1 MNVVADMAAEAVRWN
16 ALSEKLLSDF
26 ISEFEKCKEADLNC
40 QQSIVNQFIDRSRHY
55 DNLMVQ
61 ECSSNTR
68 GSACSN
74 LIKPSLNYSG
84 DSLPLKSLIN
94 EKSKNEIIMKNLSK
108 DIARSRKV
116 VLQQIFNNQEIFNNI
131 NTIESRA
138 DFFDAM
144 SKEFPKAK
152 WFAGASDVSR
162 RCLTGLGA
170 SRCYIFGTIPLH
182 SNVTFLSGSFA
193 SWHTS
198 GTKWRREAGQ
208 ALMADGYRDFKRL
221 WQGEVVDYRQW
232 DIDRLVQ
239 EQTILDPIHK
249 KHING
254 SLIFTLPP
262 KYFTGSGTVDMTNLQ
277 DRIRYG
283 CLMLG
288 YTYTNGVCR

>member
-1 MNVVADMAAEAVRWN
+1 MAEEAVRWN
-16 ALSEKLLSDF
+16 SLSEKLLSDF
-26 ISEFEKCKEADLNC
+26 ISELKKCKNGDLNC
-40 QQSIVNQFIDRSRHY
+40 QKSIVNRFIERSRHY

-61 ECSSNTR
+61 ECPSNAK
-68 GSACSN
+68 GSACAN
-74 LIKPSLNYSG
+74 LIKLSLNYSG
-84 DSLPLKSLIN
+84 DSLPLKLLIN
-94 EKSKNEIIMKNLSK
+94 EKSKNKIIVHHLSK
-108 DIARSRKV
+108 DIARSRKL
-116 VLQQIFNNQEIFNNI
+116 VLQQIFNNQEVFNSI

-162 RCLTGLGA
+162 RCWTGLGA
-170 SRCYIFGTIPLH
+170 SGCYVFEKIPFH
-182 SNVTFLSGSFA
+182 SNVTFLTGSSF
-193 SWHTS
+193 SWRTS
-198 GTKWRREAGQ
+198 GIDWRREAGQ
-208 ALMADGYRDFKRL
+208 ALMADGYNDFKRL

-249 KHING
+249 KHIGG

-288 YTYTNGVCR
+288 YNYINGVCK